1 MKPLI
6 ALTPRRLQKGVTLV
20 ELLIALMLG
29 LLLTAGMIQVFVGN
43 RATYEFNDSLSRI
56 QENAR
61 FALDHIA
68 YNARM
73 GGYSGCLSDVPIH
86 NNLTVPL
93 TDFRFD
99 IENGIYGYDA
109 TGTTSDDD
117 EYDLD
122 PVSGGTWNEALPADL
137 SGVVAG
143 SDVLVVRS
151 IGGNAVSLISPFTN
165 AAQLFV
171 DPSHNFLEGEVL
183 VVSDCQKASVFQ
195 VTGIDN
201 GGHNIV
207 HSNAGSFTP
216 GNSGPNWGPE
226 QDYGLGAELAR
237 LQTFAFYVGDGP
249 NGPALFQHRL
259 NSSATIVAEE
269 LAQGIETMQIRY
281 GVDTVGEDGAV
292 DDVVSAAFIADWT
305 TVVSVEVS
313 LLARAV
319 EGYGTEID
327 TAVYRLGGIAFNPDN
342 DRRLRQVFSTSIG
355 VRNRLP

>member
-20 ELLIALMLG
+20 ELLIALLLG

-43 RATYEFNDSLSRI
+43 RATYEFNDGLSRI

-61 FALDHIA
+61 FALDHMA

-73 GGYSGCLSDVPIH
+73 GGYSGCLADVPIH

-93 TDFRFD
+93 TNFRFD
-99 IENGIYGYDA
+99 IEDGGIYGYDA

-117 EYDLD
+117 EYDAED
-122 PVSGGTWNEALPADL
+122 PPGATWNEALPADIAAD
-137 SGVVAG
+137 VIAG

-151 IGGNAVSLISPFTN
+151 VGGSAVSLVSPFTN

-171 DPSHNFLEGEVL
+171 DPSHNFLEGEIL

-195 VTGIDN
+195 VTEISN
-201 GGHNIV
+201 TKENIV
-207 HSNAGSFTP
+207 HSNNGSFIP
-216 GNSGPNWGPE
+216 GNSGPNWDDE

-249 NGPALFQHRL
+249 ALFQHRL
-259 NSSATIVAEE
+259 GAGAGMVQEE
-269 LAQGIETMQIRY
+269 LAQGIETMQVRY
-281 GVDTVGEDGAV
+281 GVDNDNDGAV
-292 DDVVSAAFIADWT
+292 DELVSAALITNWT
-305 TVVSVEVS
+305 AVVSVEIS
-313 LLARAV
+313 LLARAT
-319 EGYGTEID
+319 EEYGTETD
-327 TAVYRLGGIAFNPDN
+327 TADYRLGGIVYNPND